1 MRSAELKEYARSFTN
16 MINQLTL
23 SFAQNWDTKKFAQAM
38 LVPLSFYSSILI
50 SDDETARQI
59 IKATDVISEKLKDPK
74 NHDEAFSLLI
84 GTIRVLGEVIAGIEE
99 EILDIT
105 EEEEI
110 EKEIE
115 EEEVAD
121 EVPDAGE
128 ADAG

>member
-38 LVPLSFYSSILI
+38 LVPLSFYSSVLI
-50 SDDETARQI
+50 DDNETAKQI
-59 IKATDVISEKLKDPK
+59 IKITDTISEKLKDPK

-84 GTIRVLGEVIAGIEE
+84 STIRILGEIIAGIEE
-99 EILDIT
+99 EIFDIT

-115 EEEVAD
+115 EEGIVD
-121 EVPDAGE
+121 EISDTE
-128 ADAG
+128 ETNIE